1 MKLLCIVYLMVNGTT
16 NPVSVEFDSKPKA
29 AAFAKA
35 AIASTDLVSIKM
47 ECKK

>member
-1 MKLLCIVYLMVNGTT
+1 MKLLCIVYLMVNGAAG
-16 NPVSVEFDSKPKA
+16 PVTVEFDTKAKA

-35 AIASTDLVSIKM
+35 AIASTELESVKM